1 MDDRNFRKE
10 LHSLKQ
16 QVNILSPKYKPIT
29 RHMASTASPQRL
41 QDDPFTAQLHD
52 VNAQMTSMED
62 TMREL
67 KRRLERP
74 VEAAK
79 VPIKAPNGD
88 EMTTQR
94 HISLPSGPV
103 FWQLFNSLRTDLRTI
118 DGRVA
123 ALERSVSDLE
133 DRVDGLEPT
142 QFTPASSATTSEV
155 GCSQPTQEGPT
166 NTEAIVDY
174 RPCMLPELYKD
185 MNSSQGCL
193 PIPAEQP
200 YWQMPYGPPPPM
212 SRPLVYPNILHPHQE
227 IPVHHYEQYHPQ
239 YEASLRSDTATAG
252 ANINHLHQQN
262 DAIQGRIDKIDRE
275 NEIMLQAIRNLTQ
288 RLDRPLRQGEQVQ
301 AELPSRPWPKTFET
315 PEVRFR
321 DREIDR
327 MDELLRATQ
336 ERLRLTEES
345 TAQKDASIARLRTER
360 DEQRARESAERT
372 NQMREQLAH
381 VCDTLDGKN
390 AEIGD
395 LHDQLEQRNDALQKW
410 QQSWNELSDSH
421 GRADEQ
427 VTSYKHAYYDS
438 MVSKLIGRRT
448 SRPDDCTAV
457 SHHPRQVLCSRVER
471 PPVYNPV
478 RFMRDMLTLLSICL
492 QVRADRDIQKI
503 TLDHEDETAK
513 LKEFCEQKD
522 IVIQRQEDVI
532 ARGAKLLEQRDAE
545 IEETSLQLRAA
556 EDDRRHSRRTQDR
569 LSKLLHERDDE
580 IEQLKRDL
588 ITNSAPRDAKAA
600 TSDRSSVITWDDPLP
615 VRDDQSWTSYR
626 LPERTREDDGGET
639 NNHPWVQ
646 VGGSPLQFQKMPS
659 AERHIDEAGPS
670 EDYSHRNNGSK
681 KRSKRQRHSHRQYPE
696 LNRQPAGPAQSP
708 RNETWPWRAET
719 REPAPAEQ
727 GRNATA
733 NERTQSYWAAPL
745 PAPVTARRM
754 MSDANLHSR
763 AVDPAAMR
771 AVRSLSKH
779 HSMQELPKSRLQAYA
794 ESEPES
800 GGEVGK
806 KV

>member
-16 QVNILSPKYKPIT
+16 QVNELSPKYKPIT
-29 RHMASTASPQRL
+29 RHMASNTAPQRP
-41 QDDPFTAQLHD
+41 QDDPFTAQLLE

-67 KRRLERP
+67 KRRLDRP
-74 VEAAK
+74 VAAAK
-79 VPIKAPNGD
+79 VSITAPNGD
-88 EMTTQR
+88 DVSAQR
-94 HISLPSGPV
+94 HLSLPSGPV

-133 DRVDGLEPT
+133 DRVDDLEPT
-142 QFTPASSATTSEV
+142 QFTPASSAPTSDI
-155 GCSQPTQEGPT
+155 GYSQLAQEGPAV
-166 NTEAIVDY
+166 TEAMVDY

-193 PIPAEQP
+193 PIPTEQP
-200 YWQMPYGPPPPM
+200 YWQLPYGPPPPTE
-212 SRPLVYPNILHPHQE
+212 RPLVCPNILHPHQE
-227 IPVHHYEQYHPQ
+227 IPIHRYEQYQPHC
-239 YEASLRSDTATAG
+239 EASLRSDTATTT

-262 DAIQGRIDKIDRE
+262 DAIQSRIDKIDRE
-275 NEIMLQAIRNLTQ
+275 NEFMLQAIRNITQ

-301 AELPSRPWPKTFET
+301 AELPSRPWPKTFEM

-345 TAQKDASIARLRTER
+345 VVQKDASIAQLRIER
-360 DEQRARESAERT
+360 DEQRARESAERA

-381 VCDTLDGKN
+381 VCDALDGKK
-390 AEIGD
+390 AEIVD
-395 LHDQLEQRNDALQKW
+395 LQAQLEQRNDALQKW

-421 GRADEQ
+421 AHADEQ

-438 MVSKLIGRRT
+438 MV
-448 SRPDDCTAV
+448 
-457 SHHPRQVLCSRVER
+457 
-471 PPVYNPV
+471 
-478 RFMRDMLTLLSICL
+478 
-492 QVRADRDIQKI
+492 RADRDIQKLN
-503 TLDHEDETAK
+503 LDHEDETAK

-522 IVIQRQEDVI
+522 VVIQRQEDVI
-532 ARGAKLLEQRDAE
+532 ARGAKLLEQRDEE
-545 IEETSLQLRAA
+545 IEDISRQLRAA

-569 LSKLLHERDDE
+569 LSRLLHEKDSE
-580 IEQLKRDL
+580 IEQLKRES
-588 ITNSAPRDAKAA
+588 TVNSEPQENKAVA
-600 TSDRSSVITWDDPLP
+600 SDRNSVITWDDPLP

-626 LPERTREDDGGET
+626 PSERTREEDRGET
-639 NNHPWVQ
+639 GNRPWVQ
-646 VGGSPLQFQKMPS
+646 VGGSPLQFQKMPFV
-659 AERHIDEAGPS
+659 ERHRDETGAA
-670 EDYSHRNNGSK
+670 EDSHRHGSR
-681 KRSKRQRHSHRQYPE
+681 KRGKRQRHAHRQYPE
-696 LNRQPAGPAQSP
+696 LNRKPAQSP
-708 RNETWPWRAET
+708 QNETWPWAET
-719 REPAPAEQ
+719 REEGPAPSEP
-727 GRNATA
+727 GRNVTA
-733 NERTQSYWAAPL
+733 NRSSQSYWAPL

-754 MSDANLHSR
+754 MSDANLRSR
-763 AVDPAAMR
+763 GFDAGSMNASR
-771 AVRSLSKH
+771 GLSKH
-779 HSMQELPKSRLQAYA
+779 HSMQELPKSRLQAYV
-794 ESEPES
+794 ESETES